1 MKTKLIVTIIIGIV
15 LASIGSIYAQE
26 QSVCSFEKDV
36 PLSENYFVNDPAVV
50 EFLKLY
56 PEAEYLTDNAWEEPL
71 PPQTYA
77 QYLFKDLHL
86 VFQILEYNPENTQEC
101 YFINGYKLFN
111 QYTPNLNVLNFQKDP
126 NVIIELLDT
135 IKPRLRGGPTNI
147 DTIQLEKELDP
158 LCGSDAIFVNGVCEV
173 IITDSR
179 EHWPVSS
186 FTNGLFFIIFILPF
200 FIPGALIFIVV
211 SKTPRFSKLII
222 LSVSIPAIITIL
234 YFLSGLFLGWYPP
247 GYA

>member
-1 MKTKLIVTIIIGIV
+1 MKTRLLIITFLVFV
-15 LASIGSIYAQE
+15 SIPLIYAQE
-26 QSVCSFEKDV
+26 QSLCSFEKDV
-36 PLSENYFVNDPAVV
+36 PLSENYFVNDPTVV

-56 PEAEYLTDNAWEEPL
+56 PEAKYMTDNGWEDPL

-135 IKPRLRGGPTNI
+135 IKPRIRAGPQNI
-147 DTIQLEKELDP
+147 DAIQLERSTLDYP
-158 LCGSDAIFVNGVCEV
+158 
-173 IITDSR
+173 
-179 EHWPVSS
+179 
-186 FTNGLFFIIFILPF
+186 
-200 FIPGALIFIVV
+200 
-211 SKTPRFSKLII
+211 
-222 LSVSIPAIITIL
+222 IPAPLTNQVRCC
-234 YFLSGLFLGWYPP
+234 SN
-247 GYA
+247 

>member
-1 MKTKLIVTIIIGIV
+1 MKTRLLIITVI
-15 LASIGSIYAQE
+15 LALISIPLVYAQE

-36 PLSENYFVNDPAVV
+36 PLSENYFVNDPTVV

-56 PEAEYLTDNAWEEPL
+56 PESKYITDNAWEEPL

-135 IKPRLRGGPTNI
+135 IKPRNRGGPQNI
-147 DTIQLEKELDP
+147 DTIQLERSTLD
-158 LCGSDAIFVNGVCEV
+158 
-173 IITDSR
+173 
-179 EHWPVSS
+179 
-186 FTNGLFFIIFILPF
+186 
-200 FIPGALIFIVV
+200 
-211 SKTPRFSKLII
+211 
-222 LSVSIPAIITIL
+222 
-234 YFLSGLFLGWYPP
+234 
-247 GYA
+247 